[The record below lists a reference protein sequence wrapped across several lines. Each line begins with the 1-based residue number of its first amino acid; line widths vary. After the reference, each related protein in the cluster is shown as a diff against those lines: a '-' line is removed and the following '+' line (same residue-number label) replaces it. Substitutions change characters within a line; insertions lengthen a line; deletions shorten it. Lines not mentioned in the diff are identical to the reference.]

1 MPQKDNQFWALFLP
15 EIKKTIDGTLAGVT
29 AREKILDSLA
39 ESSAVTFPTR
49 LDELRVRLEGCASRP
64 EESMAEADALL
75 QEAEAEYRSKLADIE
90 SLRQKLAD
98 WAGRAIR

>member
-1 MPQKDNQFWALFLP
+1 MPQKDNQFWAQFLP
-15 EIKKTIDGTLAGVT
+15 EIKKTIEGTLAGVE

-39 ESSAVTFPTR
+39 ETSAGTFPSR
-49 LDELRVRLEGCASRP
+49 LDASRARMESHARRP
-64 EESMAEADALL
+64 EETIAEADALL

>member
-39 ESSAVTFPTR
+39 ETSSGTFPTR
-49 LDELRVRLEGCASRP
+49 LDELRVRLESCASGP
-64 EESMAEADALL
+64 EESMAEADLLL